1 MKNAFNCNQKKWIY
15 AIDPSVSVVLRMG
28 RISNYK
34 YVERTRMPPVGL
46 YIIIIIIMHV
56 LSHQSER
63 VCAASSGH
71 FSRDHSRFAAVPLPI
86 GNWPYVLTHERS
98 LPLPW

>member
-1 MKNAFNCNQKKWIY
+1 
-15 AIDPSVSVVLRMG
+15 
-28 RISNYK
+28 
-34 YVERTRMPPVGL
+34 MPPVGL
-46 YIIIIIIMHV
+46 YIIIIIMHV

-86 GNWPYVLTHERS
+86 GYWPYVLTHEFSAVAMVKTQAFWLRKHCRQFSREFRS
-98 LPLPW
+98 FPRKLLLR